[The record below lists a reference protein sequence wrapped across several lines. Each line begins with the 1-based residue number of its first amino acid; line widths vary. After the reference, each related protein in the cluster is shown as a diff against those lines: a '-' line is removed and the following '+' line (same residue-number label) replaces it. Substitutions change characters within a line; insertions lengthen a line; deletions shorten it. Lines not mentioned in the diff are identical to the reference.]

1 VQGTV
6 TEANGG
12 FSLRLETVDDGLPG
26 ERNLDSANCNE
37 LVSATAL
44 IVALA
49 VDPKTVAD
57 RTGTNAA
64 PANTPAP
71 AATAPQRAV
80 AAPATAGAAAE
91 PADTTPH
98 RALRVTGY
106 VDAGIVADLGALPGF
121 AIGPVV
127 SGALG
132 IERFRL
138 RVGASY
144 FAPRFADSS
153 DATSHGRR
161 GADVSLLVGTL
172 SGCYLLVQ
180 RTELSACADFEGGA
194 LFASGTGF
202 QEPRDAT
209 IAWYAAGASVDVVI
223 ALTGRLTLRAG
234 LGAMFPFG
242 RSHVQFQENTGNVT
256 DIHVLHQPSWV
267 SGRGTLALGIA
278 FW

>member
-1 VQGTV
+1 M
-6 TEANGG
+6 TEVNGR
-12 FSLRLETVDDGLPG
+12 FSLRLATVDDGLPG
-26 ERNLDSANCNE
+26 ERNLESANCDE

-49 VDPKTVAD
+49 VDPKTVAN

-71 AATAPQRAV
+71 AATRTPP
-80 AAPATAGAAAE
+80 AAGTPATAGAAE
-91 PADTTPH
+91 PVDRTPR

-106 VDAGIVADLGALPGF
+106 VDAGIAADLGALPGGI

-144 FAPRFADSS
+144 FAPRFADSP
-153 DATSHGRR
+153 DATSHGTR
-161 GADVSLLVGTL
+161 GADVSLLVGML
-172 SGCYLLVQ
+172 SGCYAIVQ
-180 RTELSACADFEGGA
+180 RTEVSACADFEGGA

-209 IAWYAAGASVDVVI
+209 TAWYAAGASFDVVV
-223 ALTGRLTLRAG
+223 ALTGPLTLRAG

-242 RSHVQFQENTGNVT
+242 RPHVQFQENTGNVT
-256 DIHVLHQPSWV
+256 EIHVLTQPSWI
-267 SGRGTLALGIA
+267 SGRGTVALGIA